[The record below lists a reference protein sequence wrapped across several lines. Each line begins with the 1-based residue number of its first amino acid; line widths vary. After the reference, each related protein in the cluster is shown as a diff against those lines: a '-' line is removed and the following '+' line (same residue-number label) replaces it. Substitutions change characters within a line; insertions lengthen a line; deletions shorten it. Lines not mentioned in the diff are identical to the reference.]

1 MEMFL
6 DRSFGN
12 IPAAW
17 LLTESL
23 IADKHKVHTPGIE
36 SLQNDITLFI
46 LWELGH
52 KYIHLIQTLGKQ
64 RLRLNILTPVELRLP
79 WDLLKGKHIDM
90 FDLIL
95 KYTCTQKG

>member
-1 MEMFL
+1 MDMFL

-64 RLRLNILTPVELRLP
+64 RLRLNILTPVALRLP
-79 WDLLKGKHIDM
+79 WDLCM
-90 FDLIL
+90 N
-95 KYTCTQKG
+95 TC